1 MYQLLVFIGIVIIAC
16 TLTNRLAT
24 KLPVP
29 SLLVFVALGMLFGV
43 NGPFHI
49 RFDNFELTEQ
59 VCCFALLFIMFYGG
73 FNTNIEHAKPVA
85 LPAVLLSTVGVVITA
100 GITAAFSHY
109 VLGLSWIMSLL
120 LGSVLG
126 STDAASV
133 FSVLREHK
141 LSLKDGTA
149 SLLEIES
156 GSNDPLAYMLT
167 VVLSALAAGHDVN
180 VAQVLVLQIGLGI
193 VFGLAIGK
201 AAAWLLDNVRID
213 MEQGENIFLIAIAL
227 VAYALPCAL
236 GGSGFLSVYLAG
248 IVLGNS
254 DIPAKSSMAHLFDLI
269 TEIAEMA
276 IFFLLGLLVTPI
288 RLPEVILPAAALVIF
303 MVLIARPIAS
313 TVILVP
319 FGANKQKIALTSW
332 AGLRGAASV
341 VFSLYAVVE
350 GVSGARDLFDLVFL
364 VAVISI
370 ILQGSLLPTV
380 AYKLDMVDANANVMM
395 TFNDYAEET
404 PLSFVKLKVGE
415 GHPFIGKT
423 LAEIGSLESLLVVM
437 ILRHGSNV
445 VIPNGQTVIEQG
457 DLLVLAAHSF
467 EEHPDIALK
476 EFRIGP
482 KHRWNNKFVRE
493 LGEETKRFTIVMIK
507 RGEQTIIPN
516 GDTQIL
522 EGDDAV
528 VATLG

>member
-1 MYQLLVFIGIVIIAC
+1 MYQIVLFIGIVIIAC
-16 TLTNRLAT
+16 ILTNRLAT

-29 SLLVFVALGMLFGV
+29 SLLVFIALGMLFGV

-49 RFDNFELTEQ
+49 RFDNYHLTEST
-59 VCCFALLFIMFYGG
+59 CCIALLFIMFYGG
-73 FNTNIEHAKPVA
+73 FNTNTDHAKPVA
-85 LPAVLLSTVGVVITA
+85 VPAVLLSTIGVVITA
-100 GITAAFSHY
+100 GLTAVFAHF
-109 VLGLSWIMSLL
+109 VLGFEWVISLL

-141 LSLKDGTA
+141 LSLKDGTD
-149 SLLEIES
+149 SMLEVES

-167 VVLSALAAGHDVN
+167 IVLSAIAAGHEVN
-180 VAQVLVLQIGLGI
+180 VAQVLILQIGLGV

-201 AAAWLLDNVRID
+201 LAVWLLDNVRID
-213 MEQGENIFLIAIAL
+213 MAQGETIFLIAVAL

-236 GGSGFLSVYLAG
+236 GGSGFLAVYLAG

-254 DIPAKSSMAHLFDLI
+254 EIPAKRDMAHLFDLI

-288 RLPEVILPAAALVIF
+288 RLPQVFLPAIAIVLF
-303 MVLIARPIAS
+303 MLFIARPIAS
-313 TVILVP
+313 AAILKP
-319 FGANKQKIALTSW
+319 FKASIQKIALTSW

-350 GVSGARDLFDLVFL
+350 GVNGSQELFDLVFL
-364 VAVISI
+364 VAVLSI
-370 ILQGSLLPTV
+370 TLQGSLLPAV
-380 AYKLDMVDANANVMM
+380 ARKLDMVDTSANVML
-395 TFNDYAEET
+395 TFNDYAEDT
-404 PLSFVKLKVGE
+404 PLSFVKLKVGPE
-415 GHPFIGKT
+415 HPFIGKN
-423 LAEIGSLESLLVVM
+423 LADIGSLESLLVVM
-437 ILRHGSNV
+437 ILRDGANV
-445 VIPNGQTVIEQG
+445 VIPNGQTIIQQG
-457 DLLVLAAHSF
+457 DLLVLAAQTF

-476 EFRIGP
+476 EYKIGP
-482 KHRWNNKFVRE
+482 HHRWCNKYLRE
-493 LGEETKRFTIVMIK
+493 LGEETKKLTIVMVK

-522 EGDDAV
+522 EGDTTV

>member
-1 MYQLLVFIGIVIIAC
+1 MYQILIFIGIVIIAC

-49 RFDNFELTEQ
+49 RFDNYELTEQ
-59 VCCFALLFIMFYGG
+59 VCCIALLFIMFYGG

-85 LPAVLLSTVGVVITA
+85 IPAVLLSTVGVVITA
-100 GITAAFSHY
+100 GLTAVFAHF
-109 VLGLSWIMSLL
+109 VLGFEWIISLL
-120 LGSVLG
+120 LGSILS

-149 SLLEIES
+149 SLLEVES

-167 VVLSALAAGHDVN
+167 VVLSALAAGHEVN
-180 VAQVLVLQIGLGI
+180 VVQVLALQIGLGL

-201 AAAWLLDNVRID
+201 LAAWLLDNIRIE
-213 MEQGENIFLIAIAL
+213 MAQGETIFLIAIAL

-236 GGSGFLSVYLAG
+236 GGSGFLAVYLAG
-248 IVLGNS
+248 IVLGSS
-254 DIPAKSSMAHLFDLI
+254 DIPAKQDMARLFDLV

-288 RLPEVILPAAALVIF
+288 RLPGMILPACALVVF
-303 MVLIARPIAS
+303 MVLIARPLAAS
-313 TVILVP
+313 AILLP
-319 FGANKQKIALTSW
+319 FKSSIQRIALTSW

-350 GVSGARDLFDLVFL
+350 GVNGAQELFCLVFV

-370 ILQGSLLPTV
+370 ILQGSLLPAV
-380 AYKLDMVDANANVMM
+380 AHRLDMIDTSANVML
-395 TFNDYAEET
+395 TFNDFAEDS

-415 GHPFIGKT
+415 GHVFIGKT

-437 ILRHGSNV
+437 ILRDGAHV
-445 VIPNGQTVIEQG
+445 VIPNGQTTIQQG
-457 DLLVLAAHSF
+457 DLLVLAAQTF
-467 EEHPDIALK
+467 EEHPDIALR
-476 EFRIGP
+476 EFKIGP
-482 KHRWNNKFVRE
+482 RHRWCNKYLRE
-493 LGEETKRFTIVMIK
+493 LGEEVKHMTVVMLK
-507 RGEQTIIPN
+507 RGDQTIIPD

-528 VATLG
+528 VATLN

>member
-1 MYQLLVFIGIVIIAC
+1 MYQILLFIGIVIIAC

-49 RFDNFELTEQ
+49 RFDNYALTEQ
-59 VCCFALLFIMFYGG
+59 TCCIALLFIMFYGG

-85 LPAVLLSTVGVVITA
+85 VPAVLLSTVGVVITA
-100 GITAAFSHY
+100 GATAVFAHF
-109 VLGLSWIMSLL
+109 VLGFEWIMALL
-120 LGSVLG
+120 LGSVLS

-141 LSLKDGTA
+141 LSLKDGTD
-149 SLLEIES
+149 SLLEVES

-167 VVLSALAAGHDVN
+167 IVLSAIAAGHEVN
-180 VAQVLVLQIGLGI
+180 VVWILVLQIGLGV

-201 AAAWLLDNVRID
+201 GAAWLLDNVRID
-213 MEQGENIFLIAIAL
+213 MEQGETIFLIAVAL
-227 VAYALPCAL
+227 VAYALPCSL
-236 GGSGFLSVYLAG
+236 GGSGFLAVYLAG

-254 DIPAKSSMAHLFDLI
+254 DIPAKRDMAHLFDLI

-288 RLPEVILPAAALVIF
+288 RLPGNILPAAALVAF
-303 MVLIARPIAS
+303 MLVIARPIAS
-313 TVILVP
+313 SVILLP
-319 FGANKQKIALTSW
+319 FKSSIQRIALTSF

-350 GVSGARDLFDLVFL
+350 GVNGGQELFDLVFL
-364 VAVISI
+364 VAVLSI
-370 ILQGSLLPTV
+370 TLQGSLLPKV
-380 AYKLDMVDANANVMM
+380 ARKLDMVDTNANVML
-395 TFNDYAEET
+395 TFNDYAEDT
-404 PLSFVKLKVGE
+404 PLSFVKLKVGPE
-415 GHPFIGKT
+415 HPFIGKT

-437 ILRHGSNV
+437 ILRHGANV
-445 VIPNGQTVIEQG
+445 IIPNGQTFIEQG
-457 DLLVLAAHSF
+457 DLLVLAAQSF
-467 EEHPDIALK
+467 EDHPDIALK
-476 EFRIGP
+476 EFKIGAH
-482 KHRWNNKFVRE
+482 HRWCGKYLRE
-493 LGEETKRFTIVMIK
+493 LGEEAKRMNIVMIK

>member
-1 MYQLLVFIGIVIIAC
+1 MYQILIFVGIVIIAC

-29 SLLVFVALGMLFGV
+29 SLLLFVVMGMLFGV

-59 VCCFALLFIMFYGG
+59 VCCVALLFIMFYGG
-73 FNTNIEHAKPVA
+73 FNTNVEHAKPVA
-85 LPAVLLSTVGVVITA
+85 VPAVLLSTVGVVITA
-100 GITAAFSHY
+100 GITAAFAHY
-109 VLGLSWIMSLL
+109 LLGLEWIMSLL
-120 LGSVLG
+120 LGAVLS

-141 LSLKDGTA
+141 LSLKDGTD
-149 SLLEIES
+149 SLLEVES

-167 VVLSALAAGHDVN
+167 VVLSAIAAGHEVN
-180 VAQVLVLQIGLGI
+180 VAQVLILQIGLGV

-201 AAAWLLDNVRID
+201 LAAWLLDNVRID
-213 MEQGENIFLIAIAL
+213 MEQGETIFLIAIAL

-236 GGSGFLSVYLAG
+236 GGSGFLAVYLAG

-254 DIPAKSSMAHLFDLI
+254 DIPAKRDMARLFDLI

-288 RLPEVILPAAALVIF
+288 RLPEVILPACALVVF
-303 MVLIARPIAS
+303 MVIIARPIAAS
-313 TVILVP
+313 AILFP
-319 FGANKQKIALTSW
+319 FGSSPQRVALTSW

-350 GVSGARDLFDLVFL
+350 GVAGARDLFDLVFV

-370 ILQGSLLPTV
+370 ILQGSLLP
-380 AYKLDMVDANANVMM
+380 AAARKLDMVDTGANVML
-395 TFNDYAEET
+395 TFNDYAEDT
-404 PLSFVKLKVGE
+404 PLSFVKLKVSE

-437 ILRHGSNV
+437 ILRDGAHV
-445 VIPNGQTVIEQG
+445 VIPNGQTVIEKG
-457 DLLVLAAHSF
+457 DLLVLAAQTF
-467 EEHPDIALK
+467 EDHPDIALK
-476 EFRIGP
+476 EYKIGP
-482 KHRWNNKFVRE
+482 HHRWCNKYLRE
-493 LGEETKRFTIVMIK
+493 LGEEAKHLTVVMLK
-507 RGEQTIIPN
+507 RGEQTIIPDGN
-516 GDTQIL
+516 TQIL
-522 EGDDAV
+522 EGDTAV